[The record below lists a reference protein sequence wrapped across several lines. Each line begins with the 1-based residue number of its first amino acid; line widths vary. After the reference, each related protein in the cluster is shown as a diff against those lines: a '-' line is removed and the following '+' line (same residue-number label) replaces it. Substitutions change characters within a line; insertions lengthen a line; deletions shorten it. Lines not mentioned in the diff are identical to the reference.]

1 MQILLKLTNP
11 KISSIPA
18 IKMQLK
24 IKTHK
29 REELVDITDLIRH
42 RIPIS
47 QGVVHIFVFHTTA
60 GITINENAD
69 PNLPTDIL
77 NFLNK
82 LIPQGRWLHDK
93 IDNNA
98 DAHIKA
104 SLIGSS
110 ISIPVEEGKLQLG
123 TWQNIFLCEFD
134 GPRERNIIVSF
145 LGA

>member
-1 MQILLKLTNP
+1 MQILLKSTNP

-29 REELVDITDLIRH
+29 REELVDITDLIRQ
-42 RIPIS
+42 RIWIC
-47 QGVVHIFVFHTTA
+47 QGVVHIFVVHTTA